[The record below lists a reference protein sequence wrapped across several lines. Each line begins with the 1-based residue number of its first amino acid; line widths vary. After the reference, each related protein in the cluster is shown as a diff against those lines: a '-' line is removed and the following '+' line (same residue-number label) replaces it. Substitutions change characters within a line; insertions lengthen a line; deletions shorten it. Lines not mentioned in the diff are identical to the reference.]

1 METTKKQ
8 SNSAEA
14 RNEKLTCWRAAT
26 SPQCLRVETASETH
40 LLPYGYFQHAVFS
53 RKNNDDCIL
62 LLFAGTS
69 LRIKGKRLES
79 LVDAL
84 ARLGVEQMNVRPAKY
99 VTSNSES
106 VITEIEVKNL
116 GREEQIGTKTDENS

>member
-1 METTKKQ
+1 
-8 SNSAEA
+8 
-14 RNEKLTCWRAAT
+14 
-26 SPQCLRVETASETH
+26 
-40 LLPYGYFQHAVFS
+40 
-53 RKNNDDCIL
+53 

-69 LRIKGKRLES
+69 LRINGKRLES

-116 GREEQIGTKTDENS
+116 GRGEQIGTKTDENS